1 VDLFKVFDG
10 LGDFLVRIGTCLDN
24 LNLVSLVV
32 QLLFYE
38 VDLAQN
44 GSCIDVAAVSRVNL
58 TQSSNLLLESFN
70 LLPMLFESTSVL
82 LEFFVS

>member
-1 VDLFKVFDG
+1 MDLFKVFDG

-24 LNLVSLVV
+24 LNLVGLVV
-32 QLLFYE
+32 HLLFYE
-38 VDLAQN
+38 VDLAQD

-82 LEFFVS
+82 LEFVVS

>member
-24 LNLVSLVV
+24 LNLVGLVV
-32 QLLFYE
+32 HLLFYE
-38 VDLAQN
+38 VDLAQD

-82 LEFFVS
+82 LEFVVS